1 MRENI
6 ENRTRIVKGVLA
18 LKKNILFVCLGNIC
32 RSPAAE
38 GVCRILAQNR
48 ADIGKID
55 SAGLG
60 DWHIG
65 QPPHPTMRRVA
76 SERGFP
82 IDDLRARLVT
92 LDDFET
98 FDFIIAMDQ
107 NNLRSLLEMKDRVG
121 GKAQVRMLL
130 EDKSSVPDPYYG
142 TEKAFY
148 DTFDIIYRGIELFL
162 RDLL

>member
-1 MRENI
+1 MRVNI
-6 ENRTRIVKGVLA
+6 EKRTRIVKGVLA

-38 GVCRILAQNR
+38 GVGRILAQNR

-76 SERGFP
+76 RERGFP
-82 IDDLRARLVT
+82 IDDLKARLVSP
-92 LDDFET
+92 DDFQI

-107 NNLRSLLEMKDRVG
+107 NNQNQLLEMQKRVG
-121 GKAQVRMLL
+121 GKARVRLLL

-148 DTFDIIYRGIELFL
+148 ESFDIIYSGVDIFL
-162 RDLL
+162 RDFM

>member
-38 GVCRILAQNR
+38 GVCRILAQDR
-48 ADIGKID
+48 GDIGKID

-60 DWHIG
+60 DWHVG

-92 LDDFET
+92 PDDFET

-107 NNLRSLLEMKDRVG
+107 NNMRQLLEIKERVG
-121 GKAQVRMLL
+121 GKTQVRMLL

-142 TEKAFY
+142 TDLAFY
-148 DTFDIIYRGIELFL
+148 ESFDIIYSGVEIFL
-162 RDLL
+162 RDFM

>member
-1 MRENI
+1 MCENI

-18 LKKNILFVCLGNIC
+18 LKKNILFICLGNIC

-60 DWHIG
+60 DWHVG

-82 IDDLRARLVT
+82 IDDLRARLIT
-92 LDDFET
+92 PDDFET

-107 NNLRSLLEMKDRVG
+107 HNMRQLIEMKERVG

-142 TEKAFY
+142 TDLAFY
-148 DTFDIIYRGIELFL
+148 ESFDIIYSGVEIFL
-162 RDLL
+162 RDFM

>member
-1 MRENI
+1 MCENI

-60 DWHIG
+60 DWHVG

-82 IDDLRARLVT
+82 IDDLRARLIT
-92 LDDFET
+92 PDDFET

-107 NNLRSLLEMKDRVG
+107 HNMRQLIEMKERVG

-142 TEKAFY
+142 TDLAFY
-148 DTFDIIYRGIELFL
+148 ESFDIIYSGVEIFL
-162 RDLL
+162 RDFM

>member
-1 MRENI
+1 
-6 ENRTRIVKGVLA
+6 
-18 LKKNILFVCLGNIC
+18 
-32 RSPAAE
+32 
-38 GVCRILAQNR
+38 
-48 ADIGKID
+48 
-55 SAGLG
+55 
-60 DWHIG
+60 
-65 QPPHPTMRRVA
+65 
-76 SERGFP
+76 
-82 IDDLRARLVT
+82 
-92 LDDFET
+92 DDFET

>member
-1 MRENI
+1 MCENI

-32 RSPAAE
+32 RSPTAE
-38 GVCRILAQNR
+38 GVGRILAQNR
-48 ADIGKID
+48 ADIGKSILLVL
-55 SAGLG
+55 GLACG
-60 DWHIG
+60 ATSS
-65 QPPHPTMRRVA
+65 PTMRRVA

-92 LDDFET
+92 PDDFET

-107 NNLRSLLEMKDRVG
+107 NNLRSLLEMKKRVG

-142 TEKAFY
+142 ADSGFY
-148 DTFDIIYRGIELFL
+148 ESFDIIYSGVDIFL
-162 RDLL
+162 RDFM

>member
-1 MRENI
+1 MCENI

-32 RSPAAE
+32 RSPTAE
-38 GVCRILAQNR
+38 GVGRILAQNR

-60 DWHIG
+60 DWHVG

-82 IDDLRARLVT
+82 IDDLKARLVSP
-92 LDDFET
+92 DDFQI

-107 NNLRSLLEMKDRVG
+107 NNQNQLLEMQKRVG
-121 GKAQVRMLL
+121 GKARVRMLL

-142 TEKAFY
+142 ADSGFY
-148 DTFDIIYRGIELFL
+148 ESFDIIYSGVDIFL
-162 RDLL
+162 RDFM

>member
-1 MRENI
+1 MRVNI
-6 ENRTRIVKGVLA
+6 EKRTRIVKGVLA

-38 GVCRILAQNR
+38 GIFFVLSQKR

-92 LDDFET
+92 PDDFET

-107 NNLRSLLEMKDRVG
+107 NNLRSLLEMKKRVG

-142 TEKAFY
+142 TDSGFY
-148 DTFDIIYRGIELFL
+148 ESFDIIYGGVDIFL
-162 RDLL
+162 RDFM